1 MSFTWEREPIRTAPL
16 SVVVT
21 VPTAA
26 GALEPTLDPLLNHLK
41 RLGNDF
47 EVLVC
52 PEGGPEGRP
61 AVSEGLTAVT
71 VVTPEKP
78 GHGAALKA
86 GLKAA
91 RHPLVFTFPATGE
104 YDAADLAQ
112 FLERIDRCDLVCGI
126 RRGLSRWTR
135 WRWGFWPYLLFG
147 VSVRDATCPVRLY
160 RREIF
165 KRIPIQSSSGFA
177 EVEILA
183 KANFLERIF
192 DEVEIAWKPGPVS
205 VDRGTARD
213 LRRLFNH
220 PDFGPVDP
228 DAVAAQAT
236 SPTSA

>member
-1 MSFTWEREPIRTAPL
+1 MSFVWERDPIRTAPL
-16 SVVVT
+16 SVL
-21 VPTAA
+21 VPMPSVA
-26 GALEPTLDPLLNHLK
+26 GPLEPTLEPLLNQLK
-41 RLGNDF
+41 RLGQDH

-52 PEGGPEGRP
+52 PEGGPEHRP
-61 AVSEGLTAVT
+61 SVPGSLAGVS
-71 VVTPEKP
+71 VVAAEKP

-86 GLKAA
+86 GLSAA

-104 YDAADLAQ
+104 YDPADLPR
-112 FLERIDRCDLVCGI
+112 FLERIDSCDVVCGC
-126 RRGLSRWTR
+126 RTGLSRWTR
-135 WRWGFWPYLLFG
+135 WRWNFWAYMLFA

-192 DEVEIAWKPGPVS
+192 DEVEIAWKPGSVS

-213 LRRLFNH
+213 CRRVFSH

-228 DAVAAQAT
+228 EAAAA
-236 SPTSA
+236 PTVS